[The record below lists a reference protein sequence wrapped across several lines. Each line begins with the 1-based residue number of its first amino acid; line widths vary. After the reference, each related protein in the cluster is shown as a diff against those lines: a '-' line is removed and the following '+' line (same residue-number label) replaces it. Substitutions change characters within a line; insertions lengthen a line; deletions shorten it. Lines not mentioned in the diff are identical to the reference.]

1 MIIRRGICGHSSL
14 VEYQLPK
21 LRGRVR
27 FPLSAPFFLPKNPQA
42 TCTVLAA
49 QAART
54 VQAALVMLSKL
65 MNYQISANI
74 FCLFV
79 GKIKAGMNLCQRYC
93 NTLYEMLKFPTNA
106 SKNVGKNK
114 MEC

>member
-1 MIIRRGICGHSSL
+1 MRTQFI
-14 VEYQLPK
+14 
-21 LRGRVR
+21 GRISASQAEGAGSIPVVR
-27 FPLSAPFFLPKNPQA
+27 SIFFLPKNPQA
-42 TCTVLAA
+42 TCAVLAA

-106 SKNVGKNK
+106 SKNVGKTK